1 MTSSSATTEDRP
13 PQDAPYRD
21 ASRPITE
28 RINDLLGR
36 MTPAEKAAQLVSPF
50 GSMVDTRTPP
60 PTGWGVVTASL
71 CSLHMPPRETARLA
85 NDLQRTH
92 IEETRLGIPVLFA
105 EEALVGFKVRDA
117 TMFPEAIAQASTW
130 NPDLIERM
138 GATIG
143 TQMVAL
149 GARQALSPL
158 ADVAQDPR
166 WGRVS
171 ETYGEDPYL
180 VGQICSAFVRGL
192 QGAVPGKPVIATLK
206 HFVGYGA
213 SDGGRNTETANIGER
228 ELREV
233 YGRPFEMAI
242 REGGARAVMP
252 AYNDIDGVPVTGSA
266 DLLTGILRE
275 DYGFTGMIMSDLEAV
290 PQLHTTQRTAET
302 IPAAYAQAINA
313 GIDVDLAN
321 SNSADKILQ
330 ALEEGILLE
339 SSLDRAV
346 TNVLQAKFELGLF
359 ENPYVD
365 LDDVPETLDSE
376 QARNLA
382 RSVAAESVVLL
393 QNKPVD
399 GTPLLPLSP
408 AISSIAVIGPNAD
421 RPLGQLGHYSYHVLD
436 SMTMQF
442 AAANDPQSRAAD
454 SDGLAGAGPDDAKL
468 LVESVPI
475 VTFLEGIRARVR
487 SDVEVTYAPGSL
499 IATEDRSGFDEAVRT
514 ARAAEVAIVVVGD
527 QSGINSLG
535 TVGEGLNSSD
545 LTLPGV
551 QRELVEAVIG
561 TGTPTIVV
569 LSHGRPFILGW
580 MADLAPAILT
590 TWFGGEEAGN
600 ATAAALFGDT
610 NPSGRLPI
618 AMLESAGAAP
628 VTYGRS
634 LGGPAYVDGSV
645 RALFPFG
652 HGLSYTTFEYSSLTL
667 DSPTVATDNLI
678 RAKFKIK
685 NTGQRSGEEV
695 IQVYGH
701 DLHARTVRPAR
712 SLLAFSRIHL
722 EAGEQRELQVNVPT
736 SMFALW
742 DKRDG
747 WVVDPGTVELFIG
760 ASSVA
765 TPLHATV
772 TLNGPVYTVDAESR
786 CRPGVIS
793 QTADVTRNDRS

>member
-1 MTSSSATTEDRP
+1 MTSSSATAGARP
-13 PQDAPYRD
+13 PQDSPYRN
-21 ASRPITE
+21 ASLPIAE
-28 RINDLLGR
+28 RVADLLSR

-50 GSMVDTRTPP
+50 GSMVDTRIPP
-60 PTGWGVVTASL
+60 ATGWGVVTASL

-85 NDLQRTH
+85 NELQRIH
-92 IEETRLGIPVLFA
+92 VEDTRLGIPVLFA

-130 NPDLIERM
+130 NPELIERM
-138 GATIG
+138 AATIG
-143 TQMVAL
+143 EQMVAV

-166 WGRVS
+166 WGRVG

-192 QGAVPGKPVIATLK
+192 QGAVPDKPVIATLK

-213 SDGGRNTETANIGER
+213 SDGGRNTETANLGER

-233 YGRPFEMAI
+233 YGRPFERAI
-242 REGGARAVMP
+242 RNGGARAVMP
-252 AYNDIDGVPVTGSA
+252 AYNDIDGVPVTGSQ
-266 DLLTGILRE
+266 DLLTGLLRD
-275 DYGFTGMIMSDLEAV
+275 DYGFAGMVMSDLEAV

-330 ALEEGILLE
+330 ALDQGLLLE
-339 SSLDRAV
+339 ASLNRAV
-346 TNVLQAKFELGLF
+346 TNVLQAKMELGLF

-365 LDDVPETLDSE
+365 VDAVPTTLDSE
-376 QARNLA
+376 QARALA
-382 RSVAAESVVLL
+382 NTVAAESIVLL

-399 GTPLLPLSP
+399 GAPLLPLSP
-408 AISSIAVIGPNAD
+408 EISSIAVIGPNAD

-454 SDGLAGAGPDDAKL
+454 SEGLAGAGPDDAKL

-475 VTFLEGIRARVR
+475 VTFLEGIRARAGSTV
-487 SDVEVTYAPGSL
+487 DVTYAPGSL
-499 IATEDRSGFDEAVRT
+499 IAAEDRSGFEDAVH
-514 ARAAEVAIVVVGD
+514 AAQAAEVAIVVVGD

-545 LTLPGV
+545 LALPGV
-551 QRELVEAVIG
+551 QRELVEAVVA

-580 MADLAPAILT
+580 MAESVPAILT

-600 ATAAALFGDT
+600 ATAAALFGDI
-610 NPSGRLPI
+610 NPSGKLPI

-628 VTYGRS
+628 ITYARS
-634 LGGPAYVDGSV
+634 TGGPAYVDGSV
-645 RALFPFG
+645 RALYPFG
-652 HGLSYTTFEYSSLTL
+652 HGLSYTAFEYADLTL
-667 DSPTVATDNLI
+667 ESTDVPTDGLI
-678 RAKFKIK
+678 RGSFTIK
-685 NTGQRSGEEV
+685 NTGSRPGEEI

-701 DLHARTVRPAR
+701 DLFGRTLRPAR
-712 SLLAFSRIHL
+712 TLLAFSRAVL
-722 EAGEQRELQVNVPT
+722 KPGEKQRISITIPV

-747 WVVDPGTVELFIG
+747 WVVDPGSVDLFIG
-760 ASSVA
+760 TSSA
-765 TPLHATV
+765 ETPLHASV
-772 TLNGPVYTVDAESR
+772 TLTGATREVDVDQRQQA
-786 CRPGVIS
+786 S
-793 QTADVTRNDRS
+793 QLTRVSTPD